1 MPSSSVLRGGMRS
14 PGVTKH
20 PEPHRSAP
28 GIALCATVAPAGTYP
43 QVMPCRVAQ
52 NAKSPGSAVPGRSHC
67 VEGVLVS
74 QIAS

>member
-1 MPSSSVLRGGMRS
+1 MLSSSVLREGTRS
-14 PGVTKH
+14 LGVTKH

-28 GIALCATVAPAGTYP
+28 GIALCTTVASAGTYP

-52 NAKSPGSAVPGRSHC
+52 NAKSPGPQIPGRSHC